1 MFQIIAII
9 LQNTRAFHLLI
20 TVYKNY
26 AFFVTNI
33 YNFAIPC
40 YLEMNERRKV
50 IRIREKRNEIV
61 DVERVIIDE
70 PVMVI
75 PCGL

>member
-1 MFQIIAII
+1 
-9 LQNTRAFHLLI
+9 
-20 TVYKNY
+20 
-26 AFFVTNI
+26 VTNI